1 MEMMLTYVPASA
13 LVQRAQN
20 VTLKL
25 LALGSSIGISDEGSA
40 VVVDDVVLV
49 LARLANTGEGKGED
63 VVLVWIVLPR
73 HLF

>member
-73 HLF
+73 HIS